1 MTVCLRVL
9 RSLAPIIYRVKLP
22 DPCVNRRF
30 SMASEPSIAALVAIN
45 PPDVRTGPGKPLKKD
60 KKVASDAPKAPLEVS
75 NDSQYG

>member
-1 MTVCLRVL
+1 
-9 RSLAPIIYRVKLP
+9 
-22 DPCVNRRF
+22 
-30 SMASEPSIAALVAIN
+30 MASEPSIAALVAIN